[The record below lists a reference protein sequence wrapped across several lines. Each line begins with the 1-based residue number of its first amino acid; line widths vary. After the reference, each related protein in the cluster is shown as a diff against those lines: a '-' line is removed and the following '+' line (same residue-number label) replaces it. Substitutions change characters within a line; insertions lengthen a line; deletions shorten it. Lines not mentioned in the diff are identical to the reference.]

1 MNDELIAGERFN
13 PALRKTLS
21 ALLDTMIPANEAFD
35 APSAGSEEVIQD
47 VLSSM
52 TGDAA
57 DAIENLLNGLN
68 ERASA
73 KFEDLNADDRW
84 EMFEELQRTDPR
96 GVRTLGGLLLQ
107 CYYRNDQALESIG
120 LPARA
125 PYPLGHEVEQ
135 GDLSLLDPVRA
146 RGKVYRDV

>member
-21 ALLDTMIPANEAFD
+21 ALLDTMIPASEAFA
-35 APSAGSEEVIQD
+35 APSAGSDKIMQD

-57 DAIENLLNGLN
+57 DAIEKVLNGLN
-68 ERASA
+68 ERANA
-73 KFEDLNADDRW
+73 RFEDVSADERW
-84 EMFEELQRTDPR
+84 ELFEELQHSDPG